1 MQIGIDLGGHTTK
14 VALVRKGKIL
24 ASSEARTPESRAPGD
39 VMEKIS
45 SMIRHL
51 EASGKFDGIGIGLP
65 GMLNAERDR
74 VLRLPNFPLWE
85 GFDLKSEAM
94 RFLGAQV
101 VIENDANC
109 YALGEG
115 ASGAARGLENFIV
128 ITVGTGVGGGVVLGG
143 DLLRGS
149 HGMAGELGHAAVGE
163 KIPCGCGGMGHS
175 ESIAGADGVEK
186 AFAALGIGGE
196 LSDLWEKRDRPP
208 YREVWGKALD
218 ALARTVATAVH
229 FFDPQAVIVGGGLS
243 RGEGFLDE
251 LAETVEVYLAEPF
264 RKSLDLRR
272 SLLGNDAAVIGAA
285 VLVARNTKTEYFRD
299 SSIS

>member
-1 MQIGIDLGGHTTK
+1 MQIGIDLGGHTTR

-24 ASSEARTPESRAPGD
+24 ASSEAGTPESRAPGD

-51 EASGKFDGIGIGLP
+51 EAGRRFEGIGIGLP
-65 GMLNAERDR
+65 GMLNAERNR

-85 GFDLKSEAM
+85 DFDLKSEAM
-94 RFLGAQV
+94 QFLGSPV

-115 ASGAARGLENFIV
+115 ASGAARGLENYIV

-149 HGMAGELGHAAVGE
+149 HGMAGELGHAVVGE
-163 KIPCGCGGMGHS
+163 KIPCGCGGMGHC

-186 AFAALGIGGE
+186 ALAALGIRGE
-196 LSDLWEKRDRPP
+196 LSDLWKKRDRPP
-208 YREVWGKALD
+208 YREVWEKALD
-218 ALARTVATAVH
+218 ALARMVATAVH
-229 FFDPQAVIVGGGLS
+229 FFDPRAIIVGGGLS

-251 LAETVEVYLAEPF
+251 LADTVKVYLAEPF
-264 RKSLDLRR
+264 RESLDLRR

-285 VLVARNTKTEYFRD
+285 VLAARNTETGSFRD